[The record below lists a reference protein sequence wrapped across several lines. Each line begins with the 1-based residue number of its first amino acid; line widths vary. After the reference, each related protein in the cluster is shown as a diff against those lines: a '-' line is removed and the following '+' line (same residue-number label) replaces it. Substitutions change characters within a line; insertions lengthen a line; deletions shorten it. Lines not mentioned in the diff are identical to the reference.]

1 MKLVNKFLLPLFAI
15 VCLTCC
21 DTTFELSFANFG
33 IEYTNESV
41 DTKSLDDYFLSNE
54 EKYPSYK
61 KLKSNQPDLLNHTKY
76 VKSDHVI
83 SKRKVQIIRFSSQD
97 NGGMNNM
104 TFLRF
109 NNDYYP
115 LGGSFGGWGVTEFLY
130 QKNNEHSW
138 LYFIFSMGSGIHRSY
153 IDAVDLSKGTYYSI
167 IGIETADAFIDYTFE
182 LDEENNIDLYEAD
195 IYHEYDKD
203 GFDLFSISKKRLA
216 IDDINNMELHPI
228 D

>member
-21 DTTFELSFANFG
+21 NTTFESSFTCFG
-33 IEYTNESV
+33 IKYTNERV

-61 KLKSNQPDLLNHTKY
+61 ELKKNQPDLLKHTKY

-97 NGGMNNM
+97 NGGMDSA
-104 TFLRF
+104 TFLRL
-109 NNDYYP
+109 NNNYYP

-130 QKNNEHSW
+130 KKDNEHSW
-138 LYFIFSMGSGIHRSY
+138 LYFIYSMGSGIHRSY
-153 IDAVDLSKGTYYSI
+153 VDVVDLSSGTYYSI

-182 LDEENNIDLYEAD
+182 LDKENNIDLYEAD
-195 IYHEYDKD
+195 IYHEYDND
-203 GFDLFSISKKRLA
+203 GFDLFSINKKRLA
-216 IDDINNMELHPI
+216 IDNINYMELHPV